1 MARLCNNGAT
11 LNGRLSY
18 RRMSNSQDKVSFI
31 WSVADLLRGDYKA
44 SEYGRIILPLT
55 VLRRLDCVLEPTKQA
70 VIAAATSPLVESL
83 PDPDQLLCKI
93 ADQSF
98 YNRSPLDLRGL
109 LADPPNVAEN
119 LHTYI
124 AGFSTAA
131 RETFEHFNFEDHIE
145 RLDRAG
151 ILFQVIQRFN
161 DIDLHP
167 DVVRP
172 APPSMPPST
181 PLSSGSKLSTPMTES
196 NSSTCWRSS
205 SGSTPSC

>member
-93 ADQSF
+93 
-98 YNRSPLDLRGL
+98 
-109 LADPPNVAEN
+109 ADPPNVAEN